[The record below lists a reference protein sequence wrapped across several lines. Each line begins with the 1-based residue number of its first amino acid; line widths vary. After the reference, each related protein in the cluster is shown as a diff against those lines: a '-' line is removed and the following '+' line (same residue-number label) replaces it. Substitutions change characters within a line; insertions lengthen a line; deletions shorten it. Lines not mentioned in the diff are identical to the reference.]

1 MKRILLIILAFVY
14 LGLSQG
20 PTVYLHYCMGE
31 LVQMGLEHPGE
42 SSACEFCGMDSSVEG
57 TAADKEACCAQ
68 DAKSIKIDN
77 VQKIVKSEFQFE
89 QAPVLLPKT
98 LIEQFLKSA
107 PDKASQPSL
116 ADREAPPLQ
125 DIPVFVRNCTY
136 RI

>member
-42 SSACEFCGMDSSVEG
+42 SSNCDFCGMSKTSS
-57 TAADKEACCAQ
+57 DKEACCQQ
-68 DAKSIKIDN
+68 DVKSIQIDN
-77 VQKIVKSEFQFE
+77 VQKIVKSEFHFE

-98 LIEQFLKSA
+98 LIERFLKSV
-107 PDKASQPSL
+107 PDKGIQTYFP
-116 ADREAPPLQ
+116 DQETPPLQ

>member
-42 SSACEFCGMDSSVEG
+42 SSTCEFCGMDAQASNK
-57 TAADKEACCAQ
+57 AASKEACCEQ

-77 VQKIVKSEFQFE
+77 VQKIVKSEFQFA

-107 PDKASQPSL
+107 PDKGIQSL
-116 ADREAPPLQ
+116 FADQKAPPLQ

>member
-1 MKRILLIILAFVY
+1 MIILAFVY

-31 LVQMGLEHPGE
+31 LVQLGLEHPGE
-42 SSACEFCGMDSSVEG
+42 SGACEFCGMDATASNKSS
-57 TAADKEACCAQ
+57 AKEACCEQ

-77 VQKIVKSEFQFE
+77 VQKIVKSEFQFA

-98 LIEQFLKSA
+98 FIERFLKST
-107 PDKASQPSL
+107 PDKGRQLLFSDQK
-116 ADREAPPLQ
+116 APPLQ

-136 RI
+136 LI

>member
-1 MKRILLIILAFVY
+1 MKRILLIILAFIY

-31 LVQMGLEHPGE
+31 LVQMGLEHPDE
-42 SSACEFCGMDSSVEG
+42 AAACEFCGMDA
-57 TAADKEACCAQ
+57 TASNAQAAKEACCEQ

-77 VQKIVKSEFQFE
+77 VQKIVKSEFHFE

-98 LIEQFLKSA
+98 LIEQFLKST
-107 PDKASQPSL
+107 PDKGSQSL
-116 ADREAPPLQ
+116 FSDQKAPPIQ